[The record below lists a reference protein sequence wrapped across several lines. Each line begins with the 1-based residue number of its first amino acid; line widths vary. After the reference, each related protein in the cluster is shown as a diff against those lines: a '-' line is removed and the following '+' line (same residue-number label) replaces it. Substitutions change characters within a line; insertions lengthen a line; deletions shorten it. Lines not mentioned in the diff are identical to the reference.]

1 MAYKHIQLM
10 ALTVPNQLILP
21 FNLYALTVPQQWK
34 ELFTRLQRHKL
45 GKNYVLPPVES
56 LNPVIQ
62 LLFEDILFFQ
72 KGAFK
77 LGCSVKWLYCKT
89 DQIPTQRIAEVIKT
103 WLRISFE
110 NSDFLTDEDVTQIQA
125 ISGDDLRFERVSI
138 PDPIWRIVD
147 GKLEID
153 NLFYSLFPYLCS
165 SAVASGSFSLIN
177 PSTGNVSE
185 EVIFYPSALEGER
198 IDEAISWPPI
208 PVKRPR
214 KRKGSNQ
221 QEEVVHY
228 YSYCLKFALHY
239 DAGGFP
245 YLICDAGIRRWV
257 SWRLGYLPSAT
268 SVCIKPVGATQF
280 AACKLRYAGKE
291 RGIEFENNLIR
302 LLQELKYRD
311 RFAVEDVIASPY
323 KNSELVWAT
332 VYNNQMS
339 TSHNV
344 NPGFFPVDIVMFQQA
359 CIERFQQILGT
370 EFSLLEPYS
379 RCSNDKSLRQVSSA
393 YSEVEKFVKSHFAT
407 VVTAPPFYIPPDLR
421 LVLLAQSQEAKDLI
435 VPLAKKYGITDVEIY
450 DLGVLGAELPGTSW
464 KNECSDRIRKFQQ
477 SLHASSPNQKT
488 LTLIE
493 ILPKEMFWQDSKK
506 DPKPCFRPALAMLG
520 SVTDHFEPKA
530 EDDTEDFLNLE
541 TLSTEITRRENKA
554 ADESEDKF
562 FKAPSL
568 KSNFAHRVENTLL
581 TGLSMAGAYVYPS
594 FAAEDFPTHVASVG
608 VYLIP
613 FYCSERT
620 EYLPVAV
627 CMSESGVTAK
637 AYGCNDWLD
646 FHSFQIQMCTG
657 KMFQPIKL
665 DKSAIQAWVFNNLFQ
680 ETKQPTLFCFD
691 VANLHTKGLSFLQKK
706 QWQKHSLAFDVGRES
721 THVSLRK
728 YPYVRIASIITP
740 YTSQVPLYRAL
751 NKRGE
756 LAGHTEG
763 VFYPPSQGDE
773 CGHYYLS
780 NQRPDSR
787 SGGILQESKLL
798 PMVKTKGKN
807 VGQPKKPKPHAQG
820 YNPRGIFLNL
830 TLQEND
836 RFSDWASFVQCLRL
850 YGLIHYL
857 DATILPAP
865 LHLAAGLDNYRPIHA
880 LGKL

>member
-1 MAYKHIQLM
+1 MAYKQIQLM
-10 ALTVPNQLILP
+10 ALTVPNRLVLP
-21 FNLYALTVPQQWK
+21 FSLYAITVPQKWK
-34 ELFTRLQRHKL
+34 ELFNRLQKHKL
-45 GKNYVLPPVES
+45 GKTYVLPPVES

-77 LGCSVKWLYCKT
+77 LGRSVNWLYCKT
-89 DQIPTQRIAEVIKT
+89 NKVSTQKIAEVIKT

-110 NSDFLTDEDVTQIQA
+110 NSNFLTDEDVAQIQA
-125 ISGDDLRFERVSI
+125 ISGDDLRFEQVSI
-138 PDPIWRIVD
+138 PDPVWKIVD

-153 NLFYSLFPYLCS
+153 NLFYSLFPYLCA

-185 EVIFYPSALEGER
+185 EVIFYPSALEGEG

-228 YSYCLKFALHY
+228 YSYRLKFALHY
-239 DAGGFP
+239 DTGGFP

-257 SWRLGYLPSAT
+257 SWPLGYLPSST
-268 SVCIKPVGATQF
+268 SVCIKPIGATQF

-302 LLQELKYRD
+302 LLQELKYQN

-323 KNSELVWAT
+323 KNSELAWAT

-359 CIERFQQILGT
+359 CIERFQQILGA
-370 EFSLLEPYS
+370 EFSLLEPYP
-379 RCSNDKSLRQVSSA
+379 RCSNDKVLRQVSSA
-393 YSEVEKFVKSHFAT
+393 YSKIEEFVKSHFT
-407 VVTAPPFYIPPDLR
+407 SVTTAPPFYIPPNLR
-421 LVLLAQSQEAKDLI
+421 LVLLAQSQESKDLI

-450 DLGVLGAELPGTSW
+450 DLGILGAELSGTSW
-464 KNECSDRIRKFQQ
+464 RNECSNRIRKFQQ
-477 SLHASSPNQKT
+477 ILPASPPNQKT

-506 DPKPCFRPALAMLG
+506 DPKPCFRPALAALG

-530 EDDTEDFLNLE
+530 KDDAEDFLDLE
-541 TLSTEITRRENKA
+541 ALNEEITRRENEKS
-554 ADESEDKF
+554 DESEDKP
-562 FKAPSL
+562 FKTPSL
-568 KSNFAHRVENTLL
+568 KSNFSYRVENTLL
-581 TGLSMAGAYVYPS
+581 TGLSMVGTYVYPS
-594 FAAEDFPTHVASVG
+594 FTAENFPTHVASVG
-608 VYLIP
+608 IYLIP
-613 FYCSERT
+613 FYLGEKT

-627 CMSESGVTAK
+627 CISKEGVTAK
-637 AYGCNDWLD
+637 AYGHSDWLD
-646 FHSFQIQMCTG
+646 FHSFQVHMCTG
-657 KMFQPIKL
+657 KTFQPIKL
-665 DKSAIQAWVFNNLFQ
+665 NKAAIQAWVFNNLFQ
-680 ETKQPTLFCFD
+680 EAKQPTLFCFD
-691 VANLHTKGLSFLQKK
+691 AANLHTRGLDFLQKK
-706 QWQKHSLAFDVGRES
+706 QWQKHTLTFNTGDES
-721 THVSLRK
+721 VSIPLRK
-728 YPYVRIASIITP
+728 YPHIRVASVITP
-740 YTSQVPLYRAL
+740 ATSQVPLYRAL
-751 NKRGE
+751 NKHGE

-798 PMVKTKGKN
+798 PMFQTRGKN
-807 VGQPKKPKPHAQG
+807 AGKPRKPKPHAQG

-857 DATILPAP
+857 GATILPAP
-865 LHLAAGLDNYRPIHA
+865 LHLAAGLDSYRPIHA
-880 LGKL
+880 LGKP